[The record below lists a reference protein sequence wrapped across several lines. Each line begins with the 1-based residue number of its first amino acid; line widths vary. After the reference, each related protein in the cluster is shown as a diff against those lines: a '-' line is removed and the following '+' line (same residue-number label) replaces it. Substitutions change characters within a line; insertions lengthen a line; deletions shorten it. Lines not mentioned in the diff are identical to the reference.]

1 MTPPRFATFLL
12 HLFCPPHRAEE
23 MEGDLD
29 ELFQQRIEE
38 LGFGRAR
45 WRYVRDVVSLLRPS
59 LMKRQ
64 KIDYS
69 QPNPVTMLRNYLK
82 IAFRSLVKNRVYSL
96 INTAGL
102 ALGMA
107 TFVLIAEYVAFERS
121 VDGFH
126 TNLPNL
132 YRLLMD
138 NNRQTYSQQAPGVAV
153 IGKQQFDE
161 IQDYCRIANG
171 VSDGIVTWAGTG
183 KADQKSFRETST
195 AYADG
200 SFFSLFSFPLTD
212 GSLLSIQQPNVVA
225 ISETAARKYFGD
237 NRAIGKVLTL
247 NNQFGKT
254 AFTVGAVYRDFPTN
268 SDFRADML
276 FSLQTLASPAGLNGN
291 DWARLDNLES
301 NFIDTYLLLRPQA
314 NYLTLETKFNNFKKK
329 LKPEDTE
336 QIRLQPV
343 KNMHLARSLSDYY
356 QTNGS
361 LRFVY
366 LLGGIA
372 LLILVIAWFNYI
384 NLSTAGALKRAK
396 EVGVRKTVG
405 AGHGQL
411 ITQFLSESLL
421 LNVLS
426 LILAFG
432 LIALLQEPFNQL
444 TGRTLSTDV
453 LLRGN
458 FWALA
463 VGFLLAG
470 TLLSGG
476 YVAFVL
482 TKFRPVQV
490 LKGALSRM
498 GQGVTLRQSLVVFQF
513 SVSVALMVA
522 TGVMLQQLRYMQ
534 TQDLSMKLD
543 QLLVLR
549 GPDVGKDSTFNK
561 RSGAFRQSIAQLAS
575 VQAFC
580 TSGSVPGNWYNFSA
594 DGITRPN
601 PQPGDNQ
608 KSYAVVNAD
617 HRFLDT
623 YGIKLVAGQNVT
635 AAECDKSWNDV
646 TKVMINERAVEQL
659 GFLNVAAAV
668 GQKIKWGERELEV
681 VGIVKNYHHQ
691 SLKQAIEPIIFI
703 PQTSVFY
710 TTVRLTTDQLPAKI
724 AELERLFSQY
734 FPGNP
739 FDYFFVD
746 ERYNEQYKD
755 DRQSERIFTIAS
767 LLAIFIACLGLFGL
781 ATYMT
786 EQRTKEIG
794 VRKVLG
800 ASVGSIVTLL
810 SKDFLKPVVIAIVI
824 ASPLAWW
831 AMQRWLQDFAY
842 KINIG
847 WWVFGLAGMLAVGI
861 ALATV
866 SFQSIRAALKNPV
879 KSLRS
884 E

>member
-1 MTPPRFATFLL
+1 
-12 HLFCPPHRAEE
+12 
-23 MEGDLD
+23 
-29 ELFQQRIEE
+29 
-38 LGFGRAR
+38 
-45 WRYVRDVVSLLRPS
+45 
-59 LMKRQ
+59 
-64 KIDYS
+64 
-69 QPNPVTMLRNYLK
+69 MLRNYLK
-82 IAFRSLVKNRVYSL
+82 IAFRSLAKNRVYSL
-96 INTAGL
+96 INTVGL

-126 TNLPNL
+126 KNLPNL
-132 YRLLMD
+132 YRVLMD
-138 NNRQTYSQQAPGVAV
+138 NNRQTYPQLAPGVAMV
-153 IGKQQFDE
+153 GKQQFGE

-171 VSDGIVTWAGTG
+171 ISDGIVTWSGTG
-183 KADQKSFRETST
+183 KAAQKSFRETST

-200 SFFSLFSFPLTD
+200 SFFSLFTFPLAD
-212 GSLLSIQQPNVVA
+212 GSLLSLQQPNVVA
-225 ISETAARKYFGD
+225 ISETAAHKYFGD
-237 NRAIGKVLTL
+237 TRPIGKALTL

-268 SDFRADML
+268 SDFRANML

-301 NFIDTYLLLRPQA
+301 NFIDTYLLVRPQSD
-314 NYLTLETKFNNFKKK
+314 YLALETKFNDFKKK

-336 QIRLQPV
+336 MIRLQPV
-343 KNMHLARSLSDYY
+343 KNMHLSRSLSDYY
-356 QTNGS
+356 QTNGN

-372 LLILVIAWFNYI
+372 LLILIIAWFNYI
-384 NLSTAGALKRAK
+384 NLSTAGALQRAK

-405 AGHGQL
+405 AGNGQL

-421 LNVLS
+421 LNLISLS
-426 LILAFG
+426 LALG
-432 LIALLQEPFNQL
+432 LISVLQQPFNQL
-444 TGRTLSTDV
+444 TGRVLSTDV

-458 FWALA
+458 FWAFT

-490 LKGALSRM
+490 LKGAISRV

-513 SVSVALMVA
+513 SVSIALMIA
-522 TGVMLQQLRYMQ
+522 TGVMLQQLRHMQ

-549 GPDVGKDSTFNK
+549 GPDVGKDSTFK
-561 RSGAFRQSIAQLAS
+561 TRSGAFRQSISQLAS

-608 KSYAVVNAD
+608 KTYAVVNAD
-617 HRFLDT
+617 HRFLGT

-635 AAECDKSWNDV
+635 AAECDKPWNAI

-659 GFLNVAAAV
+659 GFLSSSAAV
-668 GQKIKWGERELEV
+668 GQKIKWGRDLEI
-681 VGIVKNYHHQ
+681 VGVVKNYHHQ

-703 PQTSVFY
+703 PQTSVYY
-710 TTVRLTTDQLPAKI
+710 TTVRLTTEQLPAKI
-724 AELERLFSQY
+724 AELEGLFNQY

-755 DRQSERIFTIAS
+755 DQQSEQIFTIAS

-800 ASVGSIVTLL
+800 ASVASIVTLL
-810 SKDFLKPVVIAIVI
+810 SKDFLKPVAIAIVI
-824 ASPLAWW
+824 ASPIAWY
-831 AMQRWLQDFAY
+831 AMDRWLQDFAY
-842 KINIG
+842 KIDIS
-847 WWVFGLAGMLAVGI
+847 WWVVGLAGLLAVGI

-866 SFQSIRAALKNPV
+866 SFQSIRAALMNPV